1 MANVEFAILAVAV
14 VSALLAVIA
23 RLTPGAPRRRT
34 RALVGFIPGALGAF
48 LVLTLNA
55 DLVPDELESR
65 ALPLIILAISG
76 AIAVI
81 TLRRF
86 VRH

>member
-1 MANVEFAILAVAV
+1 VANVELAILAVAV
-14 VSALLAVIA
+14 IAALIAIIA
-23 RLTPGAPRRRT
+23 RLNPGAPRRRS
-34 RALVGFIPGALGAF
+34 RALVGLIPGTLGAF
-48 LVLTLNA
+48 LVLTLNV

-65 ALPLIILAISG
+65 ALPLVVLVISG

-86 VRH
+86 VSH